1 MVFSPVETIVLN
13 RIQKDFPVVTDPLCA
28 MAEEVSVPE
37 HDFVSTVRDLKQ
49 RGIIRTISAIFNAD
63 RLGFVSALVA
73 FSVEERDLDRA
84 ASSINEHPG
93 VSHNYQ
99 RDHRFNLWF
108 TLASES
114 DAMLERT
121 VTVLAERSG
130 ATDRIILRNE
140 KLFKIGLMLS
150 IGDDIQSGQ
159 GTAQVDYRPERGA
172 GRPLSGNEKETIRL
186 LQKDLPIEKL
196 PFSKIIGNNNSA
208 IDLDTFMACFK
219 DLKLSGIVRR
229 YSAVLRH
236 REAGYRANA
245 MTAWKPADGAD
256 MERVAKIFLDSPM
269 ISHLYVRTVHPGIWD
284 YPLFAMIHA
293 RSEGDLGKIIEE
305 LADKSGM
312 DDYLVLRSL
321 REFKKER
328 VVYYSSQFTD
338 WERQAGL

>member
-1 MVFSPVETIVLN
+1 MVFSPVETKVLN
-13 RIQKDFPVVTDPLCA
+13 RIQKDFPVVTDPLRV

-37 HDFVSTVRDLKQ
+37 HDFFSTVRDLKQ
-49 RGIIRTISAIFNAD
+49 RGIIRTISAIFNAG

-73 FSVEERDLDRA
+73 FSVDDHDLEHA
-84 ASSINEHPG
+84 ASLINEHPG

-108 TLASES
+108 TLAAKS

-121 VTVLAERSG
+121 VTILAERSG
-130 ATDRIILRNE
+130 AKDHIILRNE
-140 KLFKIGLMLS
+140 KLFKIGLMLN
-150 IGDDIQSGQ
+150 IGDDIQSDN
-159 GTAQVDYRPERGA
+159 GTLQADRRPEPGPR
-172 GRPLSGNEKETIRL
+172 RPLSENEKETVRL
-186 LQKDLPIEKL
+186 LQKDLPIEKE
-196 PFSKIIGNNNSA
+196 PFSIIISNNNSA
-208 IDLDTFMACFK
+208 INLDTLMSCFR
-219 DLKLSGIVRR
+219 DLKRDGIVRR

-236 REAGYRANA
+236 RQAGYRANA
-245 MTAWKPADGAD
+245 MTAWKPSGAAD

-269 ISHLYVRTVHPGIWD
+269 ISHLYMRTVHPGRWD

-293 RSEGDLGKIIEE
+293 RSDLDLGKIIEA